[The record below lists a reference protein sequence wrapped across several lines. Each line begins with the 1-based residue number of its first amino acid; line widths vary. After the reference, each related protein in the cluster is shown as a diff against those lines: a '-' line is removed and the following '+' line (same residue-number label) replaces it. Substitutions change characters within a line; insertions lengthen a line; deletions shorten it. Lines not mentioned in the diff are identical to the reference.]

1 MYIENEFIYPD
12 AYNYLST
19 GNVHGLKFK
28 SDVKVEEFKLDLDS
42 GKVEDGLLIF
52 NDGKLVFPINY
63 NWSYADYKKYFIKLR
78 YSNDDQIAIILNK
91 DESEE
96 GQLRFKRME
105 DWRKFA
111 SDLSKLMT
119 SVK

>member
-1 MYIENEFIYPD
+1 MYIEGNFIYSD
-12 AYNYLST
+12 AYNYLSS
-19 GNVHGLKFK
+19 GNVSGFKFR
-28 SDVKVEEFKLDLDS
+28 SDIKVEEFKLDLSS

-63 NWSYADYKKYFIKLR
+63 NWSYADYKRYFIKLR

-91 DESEE
+91 DESEG
-96 GQLRFKRME
+96 GQLKFNRME

-111 SDLSKLMT
+111 TDLSKLMI
-119 SVK
+119 SIK